1 MCPDLFAPPREIN
14 RWASHMTDM
23 GSRSSN
29 IVFLVGFIVYVTIR
43 GVFERRARINEK
55 MVRRLDAVEKI
66 LLFFVGIGSLLLP
79 VLYLFT
85 PLLAFADYRL
95 PVFAP
100 WLGTAL
106 MIAALWLFYRS
117 HADLGKNWSV
127 TLELHKGHQL
137 IRRGIYRSIRHP
149 MYLSILLWGLSQGLL
164 LRNWLAGWSALTTF
178 SVLYVVRTP
187 REERMMIEFFGE
199 EYLNYMRQTGRIFP
213 RIVGK

>member
-1 MCPDLFAPPREIN
+1 
-14 RWASHMTDM
+14 MTDM
-23 GSRSSN
+23 GSGSSN

-55 MVRRLDAVEKI
+55 IVRRLDAVEKT

-149 MYLSILLWGLSQGLL
+149 MYMSILLWGLSQGLL
-164 LRNWLAGWSALTTF
+164 LRNWLAGWSALATF
-178 SVLYVVRTP
+178 SVLYAVRTP

>member
-1 MCPDLFAPPREIN
+1 
-14 RWASHMTDM
+14 MTDM

-55 MVRRLDAVEKI
+55 IVRRLDAVEKT
-66 LLFFVGIGSLLLP
+66 LLIFVGVGSLLLP

-149 MYLSILLWGLSQGLL
+149 MYMSILLWGLSQGLL
-164 LRNWLAGWSALTTF
+164 LRNWLAGWSALATF

-213 RIVGK
+213 RIVGR

>member
-1 MCPDLFAPPREIN
+1 
-14 RWASHMTDM
+14 MTDM
-23 GSRSSN
+23 GSGSSN

-55 MVRRLDAVEKI
+55 MVRRLDAVEKT
-66 LLFFVGIGSLLLP
+66 LLIFVGVGSLLLP

-149 MYLSILLWGLSQGLL
+149 MYMSILLWGLSQGLL
-164 LRNWLAGWSALTTF
+164 LRNWLAGWSALATF
-178 SVLYVVRTP
+178 SVLYAVRTP

>member
-1 MCPDLFAPPREIN
+1 
-14 RWASHMTDM
+14 MTDM

-43 GVFERRARINEK
+43 GVFERRARIKEK
-55 MVRRLDAVEKI
+55 MVRRLDAVEKT
-66 LLFFVGIGSLLLP
+66 LLIFVGVGSLLLP

-149 MYLSILLWGLSQGLL
+149 MYLSIFLWGVSQGLL
-164 LRNWLAGWSALTTF
+164 LRNWLAGWSALATF

>member
-1 MCPDLFAPPREIN
+1 
-14 RWASHMTDM
+14 MTDM

-43 GVFERRARINEK
+43 GVFERRARIKEK
-55 MVRRLDAVEKI
+55 MVRRLDAVEKT
-66 LLFFVGIGSLLLP
+66 LLIFVGVGSLLLP

-149 MYLSILLWGLSQGLL
+149 MYMSILLWGLSQGLL
-164 LRNWLAGWSALTTF
+164 LRNWLAGWSALATF

>member
-1 MCPDLFAPPREIN
+1 
-14 RWASHMTDM
+14 MTDI

-29 IVFLVGFIVYVTIR
+29 IVFLVGFIVYITIR

-55 MVRRLDAVEKI
+55 MVRRLDAVEKT
-66 LLFFVGIGSLLLP
+66 LLIFVGVGSLLLP
-79 VLYLFT
+79 ILYLFT

-106 MIAALWLFYRS
+106 MTAALWLFYRS

-149 MYLSILLWGLSQGLL
+149 MYMSILLWGLSQGLL
-164 LRNWLAGWSALTTF
+164 LRNWLAGWSALATF

-213 RIVGK
+213 RIVGR

>member
-1 MCPDLFAPPREIN
+1 
-14 RWASHMTDM
+14 MTDM

-29 IVFLVGFIVYVTIR
+29 IVFLVGLIVYVTIR
-43 GVFERRARINEK
+43 GVFERRARIKEK
-55 MVRRLDAVEKI
+55 MVRRLDAVEKT
-66 LLFFVGIGSLLLP
+66 LLIFVGVGSLLLP

-149 MYLSILLWGLSQGLL
+149 MYMSILLWGLSQGLL
-164 LRNWLAGWSALTTF
+164 LRNWLAGWSALATF
-178 SVLYVVRTP
+178 SVLYAVRTP

>member
-1 MCPDLFAPPREIN
+1 
-14 RWASHMTDM
+14 MTDM

-43 GVFERRARINEK
+43 GVFERRARIKEK
-55 MVRRLDAVEKI
+55 MVRRLDAVEKT
-66 LLFFVGIGSLLLP
+66 LLIFVGVGSLLLP

-100 WLGTAL
+100 WLGTGL

-149 MYLSILLWGLSQGLL
+149 MYMSILLWGLSQGLL
-164 LRNWLAGWSALTTF
+164 LRNWLAGWSALATF
-178 SVLYVVRTP
+178 SVLYAVRTP

>member
-1 MCPDLFAPPREIN
+1 
-14 RWASHMTDM
+14 MTDI

-29 IVFLVGFIVYVTIR
+29 IVFLVGFIVYITIR

-55 MVRRLDAVEKI
+55 MVRRLDAVEKT
-66 LLFFVGIGSLLLP
+66 LLIFVGVGSLLLP

-149 MYLSILLWGLSQGLL
+149 MYMSILLWGLSQGLL
-164 LRNWLAGWSALTTF
+164 LRNWLAGWSALATF

-213 RIVGK
+213 RIVGR

>member
-1 MCPDLFAPPREIN
+1 
-14 RWASHMTDM
+14 MTDM

-43 GVFERRARINEK
+43 GVFERRARIKEK
-55 MVRRLDAVEKI
+55 MVRRLDAVEKT
-66 LLFFVGIGSLLLP
+66 LLIFVGVGSLLLP

-149 MYLSILLWGLSQGLL
+149 MYMSILLWGLSQGLL
-164 LRNWLAGWSALTTF
+164 LRNWLAGWSALATF
-178 SVLYVVRTP
+178 SVLYAVRTP

>member
-1 MCPDLFAPPREIN
+1 
-14 RWASHMTDM
+14 MTDM

-43 GVFERRARINEK
+43 GVFERRARIKEK
-55 MVRRLDAVEKI
+55 MVRRLDAVEKT
-66 LLFFVGIGSLLLP
+66 LLIFVGVGSLLLP

-149 MYLSILLWGLSQGLL
+149 MYMSILLWGLSQGLL
-164 LRNWLAGWSALTTF
+164 LRNWLAGWSALATF
-178 SVLYVVRTP
+178 SVLYAVRTP

-213 RIVGK
+213 RIVGR

>member
-1 MCPDLFAPPREIN
+1 
-14 RWASHMTDM
+14 MTDM

-43 GVFERRARINEK
+43 GVFERRARIKEK
-55 MVRRLDAVEKI
+55 MVRRLDAVEKT
-66 LLFFVGIGSLLLP
+66 LLIFVGVGSLLLP

-149 MYLSILLWGLSQGLL
+149 MYLSIFLWGLSQGLL
-164 LRNWLAGWSALTTF
+164 LRNWLAGWSALATF
-178 SVLYVVRTP
+178 SVLYAVRTP

>member
-1 MCPDLFAPPREIN
+1 
-14 RWASHMTDM
+14 MTDM

-43 GVFERRARINEK
+43 GVFERRARIKEK
-55 MVRRLDAVEKI
+55 MVRRLDAVEKT
-66 LLFFVGIGSLLLP
+66 LLIFVGVGSLLLP

-149 MYLSILLWGLSQGLL
+149 MYLSIFLWGLSQGLL
-164 LRNWLAGWSALTTF
+164 LRNWLAGWSALATF

-187 REERMMIEFFGE
+187 REERMMIEFFGKD
-199 EYLNYMRQTGRIFP
+199 YLNYMRQTGRLFP
-213 RIVGK
+213 RILGRS

>member
-1 MCPDLFAPPREIN
+1 
-14 RWASHMTDM
+14 M

-43 GVFERRARINEK
+43 GVFERRARIKEK
-55 MVRRLDAVEKI
+55 MVRRLDAVEKT
-66 LLFFVGIGSLLLP
+66 LLIFVGVGSLLLP

-149 MYLSILLWGLSQGLL
+149 MYMSILLWGLSQGLL
-164 LRNWLAGWSALTTF
+164 LRNWLAGWSALATF
-178 SVLYVVRTP
+178 SVLYAVRTP

>member
-1 MCPDLFAPPREIN
+1 
-14 RWASHMTDM
+14 MTDM

-43 GVFERRARINEK
+43 GVFERRARIKEK
-55 MVRRLDAVEKI
+55 MVRRLDAVEKT

-95 PVFAP
+95 PLFAP

-149 MYLSILLWGLSQGLL
+149 MYMSILLWGLSQGLL
-164 LRNWLAGWSALTTF
+164 LRNWLAGWSALATF
-178 SVLYVVRTP
+178 SVLYAVRTP

>member
-1 MCPDLFAPPREIN
+1 
-14 RWASHMTDM
+14 MTDM

-43 GVFERRARINEK
+43 GVFERRARIKEK
-55 MVRRLDAVEKI
+55 MVRRLDAVEKT
-66 LLFFVGIGSLLLP
+66 LLIFVGVGSLLLP

-149 MYLSILLWGLSQGLL
+149 MYMSILLWGLSQGLL
-164 LRNWLAGWSALTTF
+164 LRNWLAGWSALATF

-199 EYLNYMRQTGRIFP
+199 GVDEGNDGVAVRDG
-213 RIVGK
+213 

>member
-1 MCPDLFAPPREIN
+1 
-14 RWASHMTDM
+14 MTDM

-43 GVFERRARINEK
+43 GVFERRARIKEK
-55 MVRRLDAVEKI
+55 MVRRLDAVEKT
-66 LLFFVGIGSLLLP
+66 LLIFVGVGSLLLP

-149 MYLSILLWGLSQGLL
+149 MYLSIFLWGVSQGLL
-164 LRNWLAGWSALTTF
+164 LRNWLAGWSALATF
-178 SVLYVVRTP
+178 SVLYCVRTP

>member
-1 MCPDLFAPPREIN
+1 
-14 RWASHMTDM
+14 MTDM

-43 GVFERRARINEK
+43 GVFERRARIKEK
-55 MVRRLDAVEKI
+55 MVRRLDAVEKT
-66 LLFFVGIGSLLLP
+66 LLIFVGVGSLLLP

-149 MYLSILLWGLSQGLL
+149 MYLSIFRWGLSQGLL
-164 LRNWLAGWSALTTF
+164 LRNWLAGWSALATF

>member
-1 MCPDLFAPPREIN
+1 
-14 RWASHMTDM
+14 MTDM

-43 GVFERRARINEK
+43 GVFERRARSKEK
-55 MVRRLDAVEKI
+55 IVRRLDAVEKT

-117 HADLGKNWSV
+117 HADLGSNWSV

-149 MYLSILLWGLSQGLL
+149 MYLSIFLWGLSQGLL
-164 LRNWLAGWSALTTF
+164 LRNWLAGWSALATF
-178 SVLYVVRTP
+178 SVLYFVRTP
-187 REERMMIEFFGE
+187 REERMMIEFFGKD
-199 EYLNYMRQTGRIFP
+199 YLNYMRQTGRLFP
-213 RIVGK
+213 RILGR

>member
-1 MCPDLFAPPREIN
+1 
-14 RWASHMTDM
+14 MTDM

-43 GVFERRARINEK
+43 GVFERRARIKEK
-55 MVRRLDAVEKI
+55 MVRRLDAVEKS
-66 LLFFVGIGSLLLP
+66 LLIFVGVGSLLLP

-149 MYLSILLWGLSQGLL
+149 MYMSILLWGLSQGLL
-164 LRNWLAGWSALTTF
+164 LRNWLAGWSALATF

>member
-1 MCPDLFAPPREIN
+1 
-14 RWASHMTDM
+14 MTDM

-43 GVFERRARINEK
+43 GVFERRARIKEK
-55 MVRRLDAVEKI
+55 MVRRLDAVEKT

-95 PVFAP
+95 PLFAP

-149 MYLSILLWGLSQGLL
+149 MYMSILLWGLSQGLL

-178 SVLYVVRTP
+178 SVLYAVRTP

>member
-1 MCPDLFAPPREIN
+1 
-14 RWASHMTDM
+14 MTDM

-43 GVFERRARINEK
+43 GVFERRARIKEK
-55 MVRRLDAVEKI
+55 MVRRLDAVEKT
-66 LLFFVGIGSLLLP
+66 LLIFVGVGSLLLP

-137 IRRGIYRSIRHP
+137 IRHGIYRSIRHP
-149 MYLSILLWGLSQGLL
+149 MYMSILLWGLSQGLL
-164 LRNWLAGWSALTTF
+164 LRNWLAGWSALATF
-178 SVLYVVRTP
+178 SVLYAVRTP

>member
-1 MCPDLFAPPREIN
+1 
-14 RWASHMTDM
+14 
-23 GSRSSN
+23 
-29 IVFLVGFIVYVTIR
+29 
-43 GVFERRARINEK
+43 
-55 MVRRLDAVEKI
+55 MVRRLDAVEKT
-66 LLFFVGIGSLLLP
+66 LLIFVGVGSLLLP

-100 WLGTAL
+100 WSGTAL

-149 MYLSILLWGLSQGLL
+149 MYMSILLWGLSQSLL
-164 LRNWLAGWSALTTF
+164 LRNWLAGWSALATF
-178 SVLYVVRTP
+178 SVLYAVRTP

>member
-1 MCPDLFAPPREIN
+1 
-14 RWASHMTDM
+14 MTDM

-55 MVRRLDAVEKI
+55 MVRRLDAVEKT
-66 LLFFVGIGSLLLP
+66 LLIFVGVGSLLLP

-149 MYLSILLWGLSQGLL
+149 MYMSILLWGLSQGLL
-164 LRNWLAGWSALTTF
+164 LRNWLAGWSALATF

-213 RIVGK
+213 RIVGR

>member
-1 MCPDLFAPPREIN
+1 
-14 RWASHMTDM
+14 MTDM

-43 GVFERRARINEK
+43 GVFERRARIKEK
-55 MVRRLDAVEKI
+55 MVRRLDAVEKT
-66 LLFFVGIGSLLLP
+66 LLIFVGVGSLLLP

-149 MYLSILLWGLSQGLL
+149 MYMSILLCGLSQGLL
-164 LRNWLAGWSALTTF
+164 LRNWLAGWSALATF

>member
-1 MCPDLFAPPREIN
+1 
-14 RWASHMTDM
+14 MTDM

-55 MVRRLDAVEKI
+55 MVRRLDAVEET
-66 LLFFVGIGSLLLP
+66 LLIFVGVGSLLLP

-149 MYLSILLWGLSQGLL
+149 MYMSILLWGLSQGLL
-164 LRNWLAGWSALTTF
+164 LRNWLAGWSALATF

-213 RIVGK
+213 RIVGR

>member
-1 MCPDLFAPPREIN
+1 
-14 RWASHMTDM
+14 MTDM

-43 GVFERRARINEK
+43 GVFERRARSNEK
-55 MVRRLDAVEKI
+55 IVRRLDAVEKT

-149 MYLSILLWGLSQGLL
+149 MYLSIFLWGLSQGLL
-164 LRNWLAGWSALTTF
+164 LRNWLAGWSALATF

-199 EYLNYMRQTGRIFP
+199 EYLSYVRQTGRLFP
-213 RIVGK
+213 RILGRSKRKVRTQAMNK

>member
-1 MCPDLFAPPREIN
+1 
-14 RWASHMTDM
+14 MTDM

-43 GVFERRARINEK
+43 GVFERRARIKEK
-55 MVRRLDAVEKI
+55 MVRRLDAVEKT
-66 LLFFVGIGSLLLP
+66 LLIFVGVGSLLLP

-149 MYLSILLWGLSQGLL
+149 MYMSILLWGLSQGLL
-164 LRNWLAGWSALTTF
+164 LRNWLAGWSALATF
-178 SVLYVVRTP
+178 SVLYAVRTP

-199 EYLNYMRQTGRIFP
+199 EYLNYMRTGRIFP

>member
-1 MCPDLFAPPREIN
+1 
-14 RWASHMTDM
+14 MTDM

-43 GVFERRARINEK
+43 GVFERRARIKEK
-55 MVRRLDAVEKI
+55 MVRRLDAVEKT
-66 LLFFVGIGSLLLP
+66 LLIFVGVGSLLLP

-149 MYLSILLWGLSQGLL
+149 MYLSIFLWGFSQGLL
-164 LRNWLAGWSALTTF
+164 LRNWLAGWSALATF
-178 SVLYVVRTP
+178 SVLYAVRTP

>member
-1 MCPDLFAPPREIN
+1 
-14 RWASHMTDM
+14 MTDM

-55 MVRRLDAVEKI
+55 IVRRLDAVEKT

-79 VLYLFT
+79 VLFLFT

-149 MYLSILLWGLSQGLL
+149 MYMSILLWGLSQGLL
-164 LRNWLAGWSALTTF
+164 LRNWLAGWSALATF
-178 SVLYVVRTP
+178 SVLYAVRTP